1 MLTVHVFTFIWL
13 SNTSAALFTAFYL
26 YVEWTLR
33 ISLHSNFPGFNFGR
47 PAVHPYMYMQYP
59 GFVFPHGPVYPV
71 DHRRGFE
78 PRHHTPPWSDAPHRQ
93 HYPQPCR
100 ETACSEAQTDPS
112 DAVNKLIECLD
123 KIRELDSGVA
133 SQSSGIFS
141 PAEEKKSEEEGEAL
155 PVGPDASGLESLN
168 ATYSTSTMAVYDVES
183 SQRSPDPLS
192 WSGGLE
198 EDLPLDSSSVH
209 EECSEQPAE
218 VTDTQTSTSVT
229 DPKELLRPASSPPE
243 QPDAERDDEDPNGEG
258 QEAQEAPQDFQ
269 VLKLPFESVLATED
283 PAAGHLYS
291 YLSVR
296 STHERMSVLSPSLDE
311 LSSREEMFST
321 DLDDADIYPK
331 RVYAGRRLVEIVSRS
346 PPEVEEVW
354 LRGSKRYVCAC
365 CGKNLAKVACR
376 AKGHKVCWDE
386 GGDSDEDSQYGPD
399 CEQPVRVVIRKHVV
413 PRKSL
418 SRIVTKPVY
427 KRSQYKDPADPA
439 APEEGPALKPS
450 EDNPEASDDL
460 QRGTCQGL
468 SSWGPRVT

>member
-1 MLTVHVFTFIWL
+1 
-13 SNTSAALFTAFYL
+13 
-26 YVEWTLR
+26 
-33 ISLHSNFPGFNFGR
+33 
-47 PAVHPYMYMQYP
+47 MYMQYP
-59 GFVFPHGPVYPV
+59 GFVYPHGPVYPV

-78 PRHHTPPWSDAPHRQ
+78 PRHHTPPWSDAPRRQ
-93 HYPQPCR
+93 HYPPPCR

-155 PVGPDASGLESLN
+155 LLGPEASCLESLN
-168 ATYSTSTMAVYDVES
+168 VTCSTSTMAVYDAES

-218 VTDTQTSTSVT
+218 VTDTQTSTPVT
-229 DPKELLRPASSPPE
+229 DPSVPKELSGPAKPASSQPE
-243 QPDAERDDEDPNGEG
+243 QPDAERDDKDPKGEQ
-258 QEAQEAPQDFQ
+258 QEAHQDFQ
-269 VLKLPFESVLATED
+269 ILKLPFESVLPAED
-283 PAAGHLYS
+283 PAGGHLYS

-321 DLDDADIYPK
+321 DLDDADIYPR
-331 RVYAGRRLVEIVSRS
+331 RVYAGRRLVEIASRS
-346 PPEVEEVW
+346 PRAADEVEEVW
-354 LRGSKRYVCAC
+354 LQGSKRYVCAC
-365 CGKNLAKVACR
+365 CGKNLAKVTCR
-376 AKGHKVCWDE
+376 GKGHKVRWDE

-399 CEQPVRVVIRKHVV
+399 CERPVRVVIRKHAA
-413 PRKSL
+413 PRKSHPVL
-418 SRIVTKPVY
+418 SRVVTKPVY
-427 KRSQYKDPADPA
+427 KRSQYKEPADPA
-439 APEEGPALKPS
+439 APEEGPALKLEVS
-450 EDNPEASDDL
+450 EDNPEASDEL
-460 QRGTCQGL
+460 QRGTCQGRA
-468 SSWGPRVT
+468 S